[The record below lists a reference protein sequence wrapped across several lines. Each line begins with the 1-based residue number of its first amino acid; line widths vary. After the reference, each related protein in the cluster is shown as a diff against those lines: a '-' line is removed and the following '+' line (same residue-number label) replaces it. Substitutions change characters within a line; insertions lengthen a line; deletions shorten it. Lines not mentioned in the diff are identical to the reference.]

1 MAFDA
6 RTQVVYTMCSRQQL
20 QRIPGRHVRA
30 DRSALLVEQRSQ
42 TDNGTS
48 DIDREAAGR

>member
-1 MAFDA
+1 
-6 RTQVVYTMCSRQQL
+6 MCLPQQL
-20 QRIPGRHVRA
+20 QRTPGRHVRP
-30 DRSALLVEQRSQ
+30 DRSALLGERIQ